1 MSILNIKGDES
12 DEDDEDEERRE
23 PLGGA
28 SRISI
33 RKWKKVTPKIMT
45 TYLFIVQGNY
55 TLLHDAD
62 TNERSSV
69 DLFFHL
75 LPKHQRG
82 KFFFVKVLK
91 ILS

>member
-1 MSILNIKGDES
+1 
-12 DEDDEDEERRE
+12 
-23 PLGGA
+23 
-28 SRISI
+28 
-33 RKWKKVTPKIMT
+33 MT
-45 TYLFIVQGNY
+45 TKFFIIQGNY

-82 KFFFVKVLK
+82 KFLIVK
-91 ILS
+91 SENYF

>member
-33 RKWKKVTPKIMT
+33 RKWKKVTQK
-45 TYLFIVQGNY
+45 
-55 TLLHDAD
+55 
-62 TNERSSV
+62 R
-69 DLFFHL
+69 
-75 LPKHQRG
+75 
-82 KFFFVKVLK
+82 
-91 ILS
+91 